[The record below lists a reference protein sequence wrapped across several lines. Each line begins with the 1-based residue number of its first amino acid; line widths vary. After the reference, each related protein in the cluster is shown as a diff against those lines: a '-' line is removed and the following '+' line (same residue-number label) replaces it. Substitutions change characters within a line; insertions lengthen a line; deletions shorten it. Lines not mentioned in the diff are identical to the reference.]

1 MPFMSTAHFTISHHP
16 SYLFADSPCTSFLTF
31 MLPMSI
37 ISPKQLSYPDKPII
51 IPTAHA
57 LKPFYHPS
65 NPLHFHSY
73 LSIPTYLLLTHLSD
87 HPCFHSLPIPMR
99 GHPPLFMPIPPPFI
113 SPPFFLSCSSIKP
126 ITVPSP

>member
-37 ISPKQLSYPDKPII
+37 LSPKQLSYPDKPII

-65 NPLHFHSY
+65 NSLLSLSSYPLPNSFTTFPHLFCHAI
-73 LSIPTYLLLTHLSD
+73 LAHLFSITHKPKFPCKPPT
-87 HPCFHSLPIPMR
+87 
-99 GHPPLFMPIPPPFI
+99 HPPSFIPVFPHHHI
-113 SPPFFLSCSSIKP
+113 HH
-126 ITVPSP
+126 PSH